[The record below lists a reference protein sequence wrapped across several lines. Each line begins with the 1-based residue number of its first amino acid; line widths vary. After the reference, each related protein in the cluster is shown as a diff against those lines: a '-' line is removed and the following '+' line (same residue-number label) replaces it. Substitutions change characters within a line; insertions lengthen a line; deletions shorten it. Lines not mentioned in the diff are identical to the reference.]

1 MASGGRVVVTISAND
16 RTAKG
21 IRTAERRFE
30 GLQRSITALNV
41 AATVAF
47 VGIVAGLKEIIDAS
61 SDLVEATN
69 KAQQVFVNSF
79 SGIEES
85 AENAATAVGLST
97 QAFLESTATLGN
109 LLVAFGLTEERA
121 AGLSDEMVTLASD
134 LASFNNVP
142 VEEALNA
149 IRAALVGESEPIRR
163 FGADVRELRL
173 QTIALEL
180 GLTDTRKTLTA
191 SQRAFAA
198 YEAILRDATKAQ
210 GDFQRTSGE
219 LANQLRIAE
228 AQIKDAAAEL
238 GESLL
243 PLVRDVVVEFNEFI
257 QTVDFSQLSVQL
269 SNATKDFINF
279 FNQVNSLVTQ
289 AQSGTLFGGRPLIEI
304 LINDIRVFPQEAQI
318 LINDIKIFFLQI
330 KQSIETGIQDI
341 LSSDSVNSLQKF
353 FSDLIPEGIARNTKI
368 EVDKISAEFNKFS
381 AFVAS
386 LFPEGVIDNV
396 VDFSNTLKD
405 VDAQPAVDEIAKL
418 IEANK
423 NLLIERD
430 RIQATPLPGQGIL
443 DNVLGTTDPR
453 NILDSLIPFR
463 DAIKEINELSELL
476 TIEAIDKQD
485 LLIDLQ
491 TLGIQADNFA
501 EAMAGVNKE
510 LEELTLTEID
520 LEEVKTD
527 TKEIEDAFKKIND
540 QLIKVNIENA
550 FKGEALQA
558 FGEITNT
565 IADSFVNAFNIAN
578 TAFGNLVSS
587 ILRQATALAARL
599 GALSLIS
606 LIPGV
611 GSFASL
617 IRLAF
622 DKGGIVP
629 QIEGFQ
635 AGGIKT
641 TDTVPSMLTPGEAVI
656 PASSVQNNRN
666 IVDSLIASPE
676 PLQSTFS
683 PVQQSSTNIN
693 IAFNGFDEL
702 SAQRVLQSPEFQ
714 NTFADIINNGDLKI
728 EVEGR
733 QVEVIR

>member
-1 MASGGRVVVTISAND
+1 MARGGNVVVTIRTD
-16 RTAKG
+16 DKTAKG
-21 IRTAERRFE
+21 VRTARGRIE
-30 GLQRSITALNV
+30 GLQRSVTALNV
-41 AATVAF
+41 AATAAF
-47 VGIVAGLKEIIDAS
+47 AGIVLGLREIIEAS

-79 SGIEES
+79 SLIEES
-85 AENAATAVGLST
+85 AESAAQSVGLST

-121 AGLSDEMVTLASD
+121 AGLSDEMVQLAAD

-163 FGADVRELRL
+163 FGADVRETRL
-173 QTIALEL
+173 QTIALER
-180 GLTDTRKTLTA
+180 GLITTKDTLTA

-198 YEAILRDATKAQ
+198 YEAILADTQKAQ
-210 GDFQRTSGE
+210 GDFARTSGE

-228 AQIKDAAAEL
+228 AQIKDASAEL

-243 PLVRDVVVEFNEFI
+243 PLVRDAVVAFNDFI
-257 QTVDFSQLSVQL
+257 QTVDFSQLSIQL
-269 SNATKDFINF
+269 SNIVNDFTNF
-279 FNQVNSLVTQ
+279 FSQINNLATELTT
-289 AQSGTLFGGRPLIEI
+289 AGFGRPLIEV
-304 LINDIRVFPQEAQI
+304 LINEFRTIPEQ
-318 LINDIKIFFLQI
+318 LQI
-330 KQSIETGIQDI
+330 IGNNFERVWLEWQLIIEQGINNI
-341 LSSDSVNSLQKF
+341 LTSSAVSLF
-353 FSDLIPEGIARNTKI
+353 RDFIT
-368 EVDKISAEFNKFS
+368 
-381 AFVAS
+381 S
-386 LFPEGVIDNV
+386 LFPEETAGLISDRINAVFEGIDTTETVNKINAITEANRIL
-396 VDFSNTLKD
+396 SEEIQKTRE
-405 VDAQPAVDEIAKL
+405 QPA
-418 IEANK
+418 
-423 NLLIERD
+423 
-430 RIQATPLPGQGIL
+430 PGKG
-443 DNVLGTTDPR
+443 
-453 NILDSLIPFR
+453 ILDSLLGDFSPIDIENIIIPFR
-463 DAIKEINELSELL
+463 DAIKEIDKLSELL
-476 TIEAIDKQD
+476 TIEGIDTQD

-491 TLGIQADNFA
+491 ELGIQVDNFA

-510 LEELTLTEID
+510 LEALTLTEID
-520 LEEVKTD
+520 LEDVKTD

-540 QLIKVNIENA
+540 ELLKLDIENA

-565 IADSFVNAFNIAN
+565 IADSFVDAFNIAN

-587 ILRQATALAARL
+587 ILKQATSLAARL
-599 GALSLIS
+599 GALSLVS

-617 IRLAF
+617 VRLAF
-622 DKGGIVP
+622 AEGGIVP
-629 QIEGFQ
+629 NIEGFQ

-666 IVDSLIASPE
+666 IVDNLIASPE
-676 PLQSTFS
+676 PLQSTIS

-693 IAFNGFDEL
+693 ISFNGFDEL

-714 NTFADIINNGDLKI
+714 NTFADIINNGDLKV
-728 EVEGR
+728 EVEGK
-733 QVEVIR
+733 QIEVIR